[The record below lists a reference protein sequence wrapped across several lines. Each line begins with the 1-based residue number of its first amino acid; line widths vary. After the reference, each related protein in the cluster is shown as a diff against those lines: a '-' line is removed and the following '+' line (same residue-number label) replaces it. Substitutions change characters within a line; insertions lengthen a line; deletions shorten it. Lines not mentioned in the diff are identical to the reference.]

1 MGNSTKD
8 DYRKNNRKIKKNFI
22 NKKLSNKEL
31 LNLFN
36 EECSYIKE
44 VILNSIIS
52 VENKTSINLFSN
64 TDLEIAITCL
74 TGLETRLS
82 KIVSKRIYSIELVD
96 ELQGII
102 DDLTTIIC
110 GFGTL
115 KLDDLINI
123 CNGKT
128 IKQ

>member
-64 TDLEIAITCL
+64 SDLEIAITCL

-82 KIVSKRIYSIELVD
+82 NIVNKKIYSIEL
-96 ELQGII
+96 I
-102 DDLTTIIC
+102 D
-110 GFGTL
+110 
-115 KLDDLINI
+115 
-123 CNGKT
+123 
-128 IKQ
+128 